1 MCDVPSQ
8 VKDAL
13 LRFDDLR
20 AHYGRIYA
28 LATRSSSVTPAR
40 LALVVS
46 PLATNA
52 IAWSISATSTRYT
65 HHPRS
70 LPILEGREVHR
81 RHQGVRM
88 SHDRCRVNDVSADL
102 VVAALERIGTF
113 CKHPFFT
120 AQAKAH
126 NSVHRRTPSA
136 HCPGDGVR
144 GFAGSQRHGARGGRA
159 SFSSTLRAPTMSQE
173 PYAPSLTGG
182 LGGGYGGARGR
193 DN

>member
-1 MCDVPSQ
+1 MSSSHVGGEAGILTAHPPVNISKTRACRPSSLFMMADALWISDKDIACRPLTGTACRRQGDWQRTMCDVPSQ
-8 VKDAL
+8 IKDAL

-70 LPILEGREVHR
+70 LPSLEGREVHR

-88 SHDRCRVNDVSADL
+88 HHDRCRVNDVGADL
-102 VVAALERIGTF
+102 VVAAL
-113 CKHPFFT
+113 
-120 AQAKAH
+120 
-126 NSVHRRTPSA
+126 
-136 HCPGDGVR
+136 
-144 GFAGSQRHGARGGRA
+144 
-159 SFSSTLRAPTMSQE
+159 
-173 PYAPSLTGG
+173 
-182 LGGGYGGARGR
+182 
-193 DN
+193 